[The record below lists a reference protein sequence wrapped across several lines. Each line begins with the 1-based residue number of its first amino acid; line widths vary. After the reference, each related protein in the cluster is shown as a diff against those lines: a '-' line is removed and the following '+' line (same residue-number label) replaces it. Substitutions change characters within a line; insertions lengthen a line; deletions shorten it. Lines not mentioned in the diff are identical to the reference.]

1 MGQMPVSRAWRCC
14 SHLSRSS
21 CRLMTSAR
29 VAGVLETYCTHSWSS
44 CDHSRGGRMELRM
57 SSVWDMA
64 GCASFAFLSFL
75 PLAVAVVLMRMG
87 VLYFTKEACMV
98 PGCGRPRGK
107 GEAAEAAAGPQASK
121 TGALAWQVVAAS
133 AMAASDARTACISIA
148 LLSLAGLRLAL
159 LAQQKEARP
168 ADALVLPM
176 CDLQVDDAKDEA
188 EDELAPGPV
197 PLSPSPTPPTLP
209 ATPLPQPRL
218 QLLSIGASFVV
229 HDSRI
234 TSWRGATLSFTIP
247 SQPASWPLRAV
258 LSRASED
265 GPWASFELT
274 VDIAAACDLPPLLAC
289 TPASLVPH
297 TGGTPF
303 PCVRELPL
311 AQPPAPVADSG
322 GCGEG
327 SPGSEEG
334 GGPWLYIHNG
344 GGHLVASISRERCG
358 ACVLRRHDG
367 SSWDVTWQPT
377 ADEEEPWMVVSE
389 EGQQLGQ
396 AMTRKNGDTAVMQV
410 DTQPAAESP
419 ESALLL
425 TCMLAVV
432 TFGP

>member
-1 MGQMPVSRAWRCC
+1 MTKQSAAVVTLVHVASVSLA
-14 SHLSRSS
+14 LA
-21 CRLMTSAR
+21 RLAAEPR
-29 VAGVLETYCTHSWSS
+29 
-44 CDHSRGGRMELRM
+44 SRGCGAKELTDDM
-57 SSVWDMA
+57 SMLQTLLWP
-64 GCASFAFLSFL
+64 
-75 PLAVAVVLMRMG
+75 PLQPGIAVAAAR
-87 VLYFTKEACMV
+87 TAPADSAV
-98 PGCGRPRGK
+98 PAA
-107 GEAAEAAAGPQASK
+107 EAAEAAAGPQASK